1 MSKTGE
7 RQIVLKV
14 GGMTCG
20 HCVARVQKALEQSAG
35 VAEAKVDLD
44 SGTADI
50 RLGEATDTSALIR
63 TVEEAGYTA
72 SAT

>member
-1 MSKTGE
+1 MSGTLE
-7 RQIVLKV
+7 NRVVLNV

-63 TVEEAGYTA
+63 TVEDAGYTA